1 MDKNN
6 LRYYLNKLRDLE
18 GLLDYWSVIDR
29 LMDAKNVLRD
39 CARGDFKIDY
49 KK

>member
-1 MDKNN
+1 MGKGDW
-6 LRYYLNKLRDLE
+6 
-18 GLLDYWSVIDR
+18 GLGNQKGLPAYWDVIAR
-29 LMDAKNVLRD
+29 MIDAKNVLRD